1 MTTTL
6 PAGPAPTAPALVRDH
21 RPGYRF
27 RALTMVAGGT
37 LFAVGNLLHPLTHDD
52 HAHESSTRV
61 AAHVVFAI
69 GAVLIAASLTV
80 LTRRFAAS
88 RTGLVGLAI
97 SWLGLVLIPGGALM
111 EAYVRPLFDH
121 HGFAA
126 VVEATLGFTM
136 LAGTSNLVGPA
147 LITIAAI
154 RNRLLPLWVSLSIS
168 GITVGALLY
177 PVLPK
182 EGYGIIP
189 GTVLFGIG
197 MAVAGWLSRSPE

>member
-6 PAGPAPTAPALVRDH
+6 SAGPARPAPAPVRDL
-21 RPGYRF
+21 RPGYRL
-27 RALTMVAGGT
+27 RALTMVAGGA

-52 HAHESSTRV
+52 SAHESPTWV

-69 GAVLIAASLTV
+69 GAILIAASMTV

-88 RTGLVGLAI
+88 RTGLVGLGI
-97 SWLGLVLIPGGALM
+97 TWLGMVLIPGGALM

-121 HGFAA
+121 HGFLAIE
-126 VVEATLGFTM
+126 EATLAFTM

-147 LITIAAI
+147 LIAVAAL
-154 RNRLLPLWVSLSIS
+154 RNRLLPLWVALAIP

-197 MAVAGWLSRSPE
+197 IAVAGWLSRSPE

>member
-1 MTTTL
+1 MTTLSSPVRTTSPVTPARDFRPSVNLRGLTL
-6 PAGPAPTAPALVRDH
+6 
-21 RPGYRF
+21 
-27 RALTMVAGGT
+27 VAGGA
-37 LFAVGNLLHPLTHDD
+37 LFAVGNLLHPLEHGGT
-52 HAHESSTRV
+52 AHEYPTWV
-61 AAHVVFAI
+61 AAHVVFGI
-69 GAVLIAASLTV
+69 GAVLIAAGMTV

-88 RTGLVGLAI
+88 RTGLVGLGI
-97 SWLGLVLIPGGALM
+97 TWLGMVLIPGGVVM
-111 EAYVRPLFDH
+111 EAWVAPLMDH

-126 VVEATLGFTM
+126 VEEASMVYTM

-147 LITIAAI
+147 LIAIAAI
-154 RNRLLPLWVSLSIS
+154 RHRLLPLWAALAIP

-197 MAVAGWLSRSPE
+197 IAVAGWLSRSE